1 MIVELIFLGISTERG
16 ILAARVKKKK
26 LLDLV
31 TLSVLASENIHPTE
45 ISRKGW
51 RASISVRDV
60 RIRNNPSLD
69 TKFNFISPHRNE

>member
-1 MIVELIFLGISTERG
+1 MRVELTFFGTSTERE
-16 ILAARVKKKK
+16 ILAARVKMKK

-31 TLSVLASENIHPTE
+31 TLSALASENIHPTE

-51 RASISVRDV
+51 RASISARDV

-69 TKFNFISPHRNE
+69 TKFNFISPHKNE